1 MTPFSIREARSLIR
15 GVAILGTVLEAILEF
30 LKNSKS
36 VGNNNSFGVCS
47 PCPVNIKK

>member
-30 LKNSKS
+30 LKTANPS
-36 VGNNNSFGVCS
+36 GTITPLEFA
-47 PCPVNIKK
+47 PLAPLI